1 VAFALRDADWS
12 EFSSRRFGFKVALP
26 DARGWSLNDDSER
39 WFALSHARSESSLDL
54 RTWRTERRVH
64 RDQCLEQVYLWR
76 GDLRT
81 SVEPVLSRR
90 LSSPSQFDV
99 HLLADVRPAETGGLQ
114 LVAIA
119 YGAAVGRCY
128 AAVFRTRAA
137 GGGADAELGQ
147 RLRMM
152 VDGCLERVEVLA
164 IDQLPRE
171 PLRELR

>member
-1 VAFALRDADWS
+1 
-12 EFSSRRFGFKVALP
+12 
-26 DARGWSLNDDSER
+26 
-39 WFALSHARSESSLDL
+39 
-54 RTWRTERRVH
+54 VH
-64 RDQCLEQVYLWR
+64 
-76 GDLRT
+76 
-81 SVEPVLSRR
+81 
-90 LSSPSQFDV
+90 QF
-99 HLLADVRPAETGGLQ
+99 ADVRPAETGGQQ